1 MIGCIYCSDMKT
13 MASMMPRCEYFEWAK
28 SMVKRDHC
36 IDDITSTIAE
46 DGTVNDNNFRD
57 LYIGTVLEDQMNT
70 IRKEYEKCASDAQTF
85 YNDNKEMVAG
95 WMTGWEA
102 E

>member
-57 LYIGTVLEDQMNT
+57 LYIGTVLEGQMNT
-70 IRKEYEKCASDAQTF
+70 IRKEYEKCASDAQTL
-85 YNDNKEMVAG
+85 YSDNKEMVAA
-95 WMTGWEA
+95 WMTGWED